1 MIYRDGIVAL
11 GVHGEDCMVDRKGE
25 AWRKKQISGDQTPP
39 RPEEPQTRMT
49 EAGPS
54 TLVGR
59 SASRELYTDQ
69 IQVVDRR
76 PEPLTSE
83 NGKLR

>member
-1 MIYRDGIVAL
+1 MYRDGTVAL
-11 GVHGEDCMVDRKGE
+11 GVPGEDRMADRKGE
-25 AWRKKQISGDQTPP
+25 AWRKKQTSGEQTPP
-39 RPEEPQTRMT
+39 RSEEPKTRMM

-59 SASRELYTDQ
+59 PASREPYTDR